1 MKKINEQ
8 RGRLKTAR
16 RKMISAVCFLFF
28 CVGLIVI
35 LETHAQQEEIKITP
49 DFIEKEVEPNAQIK
63 LKLNRVLNEGEGR
76 LIVFINET
84 DVSALLTQNS
94 DELIYVPVIAPLPI
108 GENHLKIYRA
118 VTDDDWKEIGDFVLK
133 VKAAEKKEDS
143 STEKTIENKK
153 TKITFLPQVS
163 VNVKGEDTILFFP
176 ETSAPERERFTDS
189 TGQASFNLTVSRSGW
204 TLNNQFDFAAS
215 SRKNEALRFGEIG
228 DKASRIDLSS
238 YLVQLEK
245 GRFKTQF
252 GHVSFGSSRH
262 LINSFSS
269 RGVNVTVPITSRDD
283 VSFGFANG
291 TSVVGFN
298 NFFGITRAE
307 HSVTS
312 ATYGR
317 EFFKEK
323 GKLRVEFTFM
333 RGSLLPLTN
342 FNEGAI
348 VDAERSYGGTLRLK
362 RDVGR
367 LRFDAGFTRSRF
379 TNPFDPTLE
388 QGFEVVPVRAVTRNA
403 SYAEISFDVFKD
415 LKLIKNRSV
424 KLTATYRFEEL
435 QPLFRSVVAST
446 QADKRLHQFEIV
458 AAFGDIN
465 VTYGNLR
472 DRDNLRDV
480 PSILRTL
487 NRNNNLNVNFS
498 LGTIFNQEKPSR
510 FLPRI
515 GYTFSRIHQFGA
527 FLPTNGDFRDASQ
540 IPDQFIT
547 NHSFAANWELSQKFS
562 FSYQY
567 QRAFIDN
574 RQPGREIADNLN
586 DINTFNFDYKP
597 IEKLTVGANFSFNRA
612 EAFEEPR
619 VDKTFNLGST
629 ITLRDMFLKN
639 SAVTA
644 NLTTT
649 IAGDRANLSD
659 NRSGD
664 ISLEWSYKLG
674 FGKEK
679 FKKMETQFFIRYNNT
694 YGEQRDNIFFIN
706 NFNKRQAFNFGL
718 SFNFF

>member
-1 MKKINEQ
+1 MKKNYLQ
-8 RGRLKTAR
+8 QGKSKSPR
-16 RKMISAVCFLFF
+16 RVMSLAICFLVS
-28 CVGLIVI
+28 CIGLTLIFK
-35 LETHAQQEEIKITP
+35 THAQQEEILITP
-49 DFIEKEVEPNAQIK
+49 DFAGKEIEQNAQIS
-63 LKLNRVLNEGEGR
+63 LKLNRPLTETEGR
-76 LIVFINET
+76 IIVFINET
-84 DVSALLTQNS
+84 DVSALITQNS
-94 DELIYVPVIAPLPI
+94 DELIYLPSVVPLPV
-108 GENHLKIYRA
+108 GENHLKVYRA
-118 VTDDDWKEIGDFVLK
+118 VTDDDWREIGDFVLK
-133 VKAAEKKEDS
+133 VKAAEKDS
-143 STEKTIENKK
+143 TTEKTIENKK
-153 TKITFLPQVS
+153 TKVTFLPQIS
-163 VNVKGEDTILFFP
+163 VNVKGEDTLSFFP
-176 ETSAPERERFTDS
+176 DTSAPERERFTDS

-204 TLNNQFDFAAS
+204 TLNNQLDFAAS

-228 DKASRIDLSS
+228 DRASRIDLSS

-245 GRFKTQF
+245 GRFKAQF

-269 RGVNVTVPITSRDD
+269 RGVNVTVPITERDD

-298 NFFGITRAE
+298 NFFGVSRAE
-307 HSVTS
+307 HSVAS

-317 EFFKEK
+317 EIFKEK
-323 GKLRVEFTFM
+323 GKLRVELTFM

-348 VDAERSYGGTLRLK
+348 VDAERSYGGTIRIK

-388 QGFEVVPVRAVTRNA
+388 QGFDVVPVRAVTRNA
-403 SYAEISFDVFKD
+403 SYAEISYDIFKD
-415 LKLIKNRSV
+415 LKLIKNRSI
-424 KLTATYRFEEL
+424 KLTATYRYEEL
-435 QPLFRSVVAST
+435 EPLFRSVVAST
-446 QADKRLHQFEIV
+446 QADKRFHQFEI
-458 AAFGDIN
+458 AAAVGDIN
-465 VTYGNLR
+465 ITYGNLR

-498 LGTIFNQEKPSR
+498 LATIFNQGKPSR

-540 IPDQFIT
+540 IPDQFIS
-547 NHSFAANWELSQKFS
+547 NHSFAANWELSQKFG

-574 RQPGREIADNLN
+574 RQPGREIADALN

-597 IEKLTVGANFSFNRA
+597 IEKLTVGANFSLNRA

-619 VDKTFNLGST
+619 VDKTFNLGTT
-629 ITLRDMFLKN
+629 ISLRDLFLKN

-649 IAGDRANLSD
+649 IAGDRGNLSD

-674 FGKEK
+674 FGKEN
-679 FKKMETQFFIRYNNT
+679 FKKVEAQFFIRYNNT

-718 SFNFF
+718 TFNFF